1 MRIGRPIKYP
11 QVTKEILEESY
22 IGQEHS
28 LPQIS
33 RELNIPVNSLGHYL
47 RYYGIKSRTAR
58 EAHIIAV
65 KYGILKGGQLT
76 LSTDEL
82 RNLYWEQNY
91 TLHDIALKAG
101 CSTDRVKRVMQKC
114 GIPRR
119 TISEASKLAFEIGR
133 KGKGGRHQSKRDG
146 YVSISN
152 PEHPKADKQGYVLE
166 HILVWEKANNKP
178 LPKGWIV
185 HHLNGIKSDNRPEN
199 LLGMP
204 RKDHNSQL
212 QLNALQKRIRDLET
226 KWGY

>member
-1 MRIGRPIKYP
+1 MRIGRPIKYL

-22 IGQEHS
+22 IGRERS

-47 RYYGIKSRTAR
+47 RYYGIKSRNAR
-58 EAHIIAV
+58 EARIVAV
-65 KYGILKGGQLT
+65 KHGILKGGQLT
-76 LSTDEL
+76 LSTEEL
-82 RNLYWEQNY
+82 YDLYWKQNY

-101 CSTDRVKRVMQKC
+101 CSTDRVKR
-114 GIPRR
+114 
-119 TISEASKLAFEIGR
+119 A
-133 KGKGGRHQSKRDG
+133 
-146 YVSISN
+146 
-152 PEHPKADKQGYVLE
+152 KADKQGYVLE
-166 HILVWEKANNKP
+166 HILIWEKSNNKP
-178 LPKGWIV
+178 LPGGWIV

-212 QLNALQKRIRDLET
+212 QLNAMRKRIRDLET